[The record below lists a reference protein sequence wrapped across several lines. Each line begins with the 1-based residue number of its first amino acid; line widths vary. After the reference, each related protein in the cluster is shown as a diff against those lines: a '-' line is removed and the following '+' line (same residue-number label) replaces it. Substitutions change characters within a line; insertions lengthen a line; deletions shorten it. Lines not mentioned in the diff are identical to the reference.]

1 MKNNQPDAFRG
12 SLTRYTDVLTSLE
25 IESILENLEQ
35 PPAIGI
41 RHNPLK
47 GEAQELVRELSLRYQ
62 WELSPIPFCD
72 HGWTLQKADQ
82 LPGTTFEHRMG
93 QIYIQDPASMLPV
106 SLFDMN
112 EPHPIILDMASS
124 PGGKTTH
131 LIDRTHDQG
140 FIIANDASKSR
151 ISALRSVLSSWGGI
165 NQIITQ
171 FPGEAFGTWFP
182 ETFDCILLDAP
193 CSMEN
198 LRPTLNHPMR
208 ETSQTERLRLQERQ
222 IQLLKSG
229 LSALKIG
236 GQLVYATCSLAPE
249 EDEAVIN
256 ALLNDFPGVFYID
269 DVSQKIKL
277 SAPGLSRFGSEIYHP
292 DLIHAVRIWPHRT
305 GMSGFFC
312 VLLTK
317 ITPLPL
323 LRNPAPHRD
332 FERTGLQSIKENLK
346 EQVLAQLSEQFG
358 LDLDLILEEFNLEIF
373 QRNNQLFLIPR
384 YYLKNFMTLPYEYIG
399 MPLGRWLTDQLEPSH
414 AFVSRFGHFFT
425 QGKVILDEERVAQ
438 WIAGR
443 DIRYPGFTQ
452 QFKGQHVLVTD
463 THGRNLGLGKI
474 LPKRLRNML
483 PR

>member
-1 MKNNQPDAFRG
+1 MAQDQLDSFREG
-12 SLTRYTDVLTSLE
+12 LARYSDVLTRKD
-25 IESILENLEQ
+25 IESILDNLEK
-35 PPAIGI
+35 PPTIGI
-41 RHNPLK
+41 RLNPLK
-47 GEAQELVRELSLRYQ
+47 GESQKLVRELSLRYHWQ
-62 WELSPIPFCD
+62 LTPIPFCE
-72 HGWTLQKADQ
+72 HGWTLQNADQ
-82 LPGTTFEHRMG
+82 FPGTTFDHRMG
-93 QIYIQDPASMLPV
+93 HFYIQDPASMLPV
-106 SLFDMN
+106 SLFHMN
-112 EPHPIILDMASS
+112 EPHPLILDMASS

-131 LIDRTHDQG
+131 MIDRTGDHG

-151 ISALRSVLSSWGGI
+151 ISALRAVLSSWGGI

-171 FPGEAFGTWFP
+171 YPGEAFGNWFP
-182 ETFDCILLDAP
+182 ETFDYILLDAP

-198 LRPTLNHPMR
+198 FRPTINHPMR
-208 ETSQTERLRLQERQ
+208 ETSQAERLRLQDRQ
-222 IQLLKSG
+222 IHLLRSG

-236 GQLVYATCSLAPE
+236 GQLVYATCSLSPE
-249 EDEAVIN
+249 EDEAVID
-256 ALLNDFPGVFYID
+256 ALYSDFSETFSIE
-269 DVSQKIKL
+269 DVSQKINL
-277 SAPGLSRFGSEIYHP
+277 SAPGLTRFGSEMYHP
-292 DLIHAVRIWPHRT
+292 DLIHAMRLWPHRT

-312 VLLTK
+312 ALLTK
-317 ITPLPL
+317 IAPLQLTRITP
-323 LRNPAPHRD
+323 PHRD
-332 FERTGLQSIKENLK
+332 FERTGLQSIKGILK

-358 LDLDLILEEFNLEIF
+358 LDLDLILAEFKLEIF
-373 QRNNQLFLIPR
+373 QRNNQLFLIPLH
-384 YYLKNFMTLPYEYIG
+384 YLKNFITLPYEYIG

-452 QFKGQHVLVTD
+452 QFKGQHVLVID